1 MLYILMWILLIVAV
15 IARCSVTSSP
25 TNRLSEGRSLYAME
39 WWIRVS
45 RPPPREDPGRSRLT
59 AAYPGKSLRVEE
71 GHNLVSWTQATR
83 TPLSCRRADNS
94 WWEFWMPLQLNCRM
108 EPSPG
113 GLLLNGAPTL
123 PGEGGGDGVGEGE
136 GVGEGDGVG
145 EPPSPAEG
153 TVEVESTESVGEGG
167 RAGG

>member
-1 MLYILMWILLIVAV
+1 
-15 IARCSVTSSP
+15 
-25 TNRLSEGRSLYAME
+25 
-39 WWIRVS
+39 
-45 RPPPREDPGRSRLT
+45 
-59 AAYPGKSLRVEE
+59 
-71 GHNLVSWTQATR
+71 
-83 TPLSCRRADNS
+83 
-94 WWEFWMPLQLNCRM
+94 M

-167 RAGG
+167 RAGGWQQRQPLGLPPGGRPEQLWCTQAKHLVHWKEYSLFLYGLLHLGHM